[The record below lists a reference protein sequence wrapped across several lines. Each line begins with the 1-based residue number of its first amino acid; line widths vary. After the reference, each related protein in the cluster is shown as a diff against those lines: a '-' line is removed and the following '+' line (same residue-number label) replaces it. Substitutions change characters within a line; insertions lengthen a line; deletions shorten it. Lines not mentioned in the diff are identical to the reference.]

1 MNFSTL
7 SSRNLERGHTVDA
20 DLGVGAFYSD
30 AEAGRWA
37 IGVGLGEFGA
47 ICDVVGGAE
56 LAGDVLV
63 CAVDLGDLR
72 DRKIDA
78 AP

>member
-1 MNFSTL
+1 MPSVNARL
-7 SSRNLERGHTVDA
+7 LVAEVRDPADA

-30 AEAGRWA
+30 AEAGRGT
-37 IGVGLGEFGA
+37 IGVGVGEFGA

-56 LAGDVLV
+56 LAGDVFIRS
-63 CAVDLGDLR
+63 VDLGDLR